1 MSLHYIYFKNK
12 THIED
17 LQKLKD
23 DKLYPIIQEFKKELE
38 KLKDDKLYPI
48 IQEFKKELE
57 KLNNIKTTQLKDLK
71 KLCDETANII
81 KNIGFILNDYKNVY
95 QKDYYNDKERE
106 AIDDILYEMD
116 KINFFIKDL
125 KTLKIN
131 SLKVNKLVNDLL
143 IFIRLLNLTIS
154 GLNNN

>member
-1 MSLHYIYFKNK
+1 MSLSYYEYFKNNK
-12 THIED
+12 HIKE
-17 LQKLKD
+17 LQNLNN
-23 DKLYPIIQEFKKELE
+23 DKLYYLIQEFYKEIENLNDKK
-38 KLKDDKLYPI
+38 
-48 IQEFKKELE
+48 
-57 KLNNIKTTQLKDLK
+57 NTQLKDLK

-95 QKDYYNDKERE
+95 QKDYYNDEERE
-106 AIDDILYEMD
+106 AINDILYEMD

-131 SLKVNKLVNDLL
+131 SMKVNKLVNDLL

-154 GLNNN
+154 ELNNN

>member
-1 MSLHYIYFKNK
+1 MSLPFEYFKNK

-23 DKLYPIIQEFKKELE
+23 DKLYPIIQEL
-38 KLKDDKLYPI
+38 
-48 IQEFKKELE
+48 KKELE

-95 QKDYYNDKERE
+95 QNDYYNDKERE

>member
-1 MSLHYIYFKNK
+1 MSLLYEYFKNK

-23 DKLYPIIQEFKKELE
+23 DKLYPITQEL
-38 KLKDDKLYPI
+38 
-48 IQEFKKELE
+48 KKELE
-57 KLNNIKTTQLKDLK
+57 KLNNNKTTQLKDLK

-81 KNIGFILNDYKNVY
+81 KNIGFILNDYKIVY

-131 SLKVNKLVNDLL
+131 SMKVNKLVNDLL

-154 GLNNN
+154 ELNNN